1 MKKSFLFGF
10 LCSLISLFLIGGC
23 ADKEKVSEKQV
34 SINSP
39 LQTGLSEVRLSPKI
53 LSTLE
58 IDNSTVK
65 REALFREIPV
75 PGNVVQDTNKATF
88 VFSTHSGVVEKIFT
102 RIGDTV
108 QARQP
113 LLQVGKMTI
122 RAPRSGTVISI
133 NASEGMPIG
142 ILDSLVTLADI
153 DTIRV
158 VFDVY
163 PKEISQVR
171 LGQKVEVTSTGYG
184 EMIFPGTIQYIS
196 PNLDEKSQTLKVA
209 AEVENRNHH
218 LKFGM
223 FVQGKI
229 LVRSDQKVL
238 VVPEEAVVQIGE
250 SPVVFIPQEEA
261 VFLKK
266 PVKIGRHGRGKME
279 ILEGLNEGEKVVT
292 KGSFILKSESLKQNW
307 KEGETKKR

>member
-10 LCSLISLFLIGGC
+10 LCSFISLFWIGGC
-23 ADKEKVSEKQV
+23 ADKEKVLQKQD
-34 SINSP
+34 SINTP
-39 LQTGLSEVRLSPKI
+39 LPSVLSEIRLSPQT

-58 IDNSTVK
+58 IQTSTVK

-88 VFSTHSGVVEKIFT
+88 VFSTHSGVVKKIFI

-108 QARQP
+108 QTRQP

-238 VVPEEAVVQIGE
+238 MIPEEAVVQIGE
-250 SPVVFIPQEEA
+250 GSVVFIPQGEA

-266 PVKIGRHGRGKME
+266 PVKIGEHGKGKVE
-279 ILEGLNEGEKVVT
+279 ILEGLNEGERVVT
-292 KGSFILKSESLKQNW
+292 TGSFILKSESLKQNW
-307 KEGETKKR
+307 KEGEAKKK